1 MSIHEICIHTKF
13 TKNKGVMH
21 SLILLIFIFIALNG
35 KQLRRDS
42 LYRANVFAITGTCYF
57 VFVQYIAYWHK
68 VFPVEGWRQYLP
80 EVLVVFSAVGL
91 SLSPWNKKSHP
102 IKTVCLCSI
111 FLISLLVTYIFD
123 IKIKEWLAE
132 KGGFFNTEPLI
143 AMEQKKGALDKAI
156 KFSQVGIEFRTSKSW
171 CKAKL
176 PSGHEY
182 LIYGDSSTGI
192 IEARPNCL
200 DGMNIDTPSYVAN
213 ILELLEVNKPT
224 YRYDY
229 QCSKYAKVK
238 ECLIRV
244 EHLSVDGI
252 SKRWHWL
259 KSQGDERAIAVDI
272 IIPNDSKVLEE
283 KALEL
288 IASTKIL
295 KKRQTAICTTPAAW
309 L

>member
-143 AMEQKKGALDKAI
+143 AMEQKKAP
-156 KFSQVGIEFRTSKSW
+156 W
-171 CKAKL
+171 
-176 PSGHEY
+176 
-182 LIYGDSSTGI
+182 
-192 IEARPNCL
+192 
-200 DGMNIDTPSYVAN
+200 
-213 ILELLEVNKPT
+213 
-224 YRYDY
+224 
-229 QCSKYAKVK
+229 
-238 ECLIRV
+238 IR
-244 EHLSVDGI
+244 
-252 SKRWHWL
+252 R
-259 KSQGDERAIAVDI
+259 
-272 IIPNDSKVLEE
+272 
-283 KALEL
+283 
-288 IASTKIL
+288 
-295 KKRQTAICTTPAAW
+295 
-309 L
+309 